1 MESYLSLTVEL
12 IVGLFGLL
20 ILTRLMGRASI
31 SEATPFDFVSVLIVG
46 DFVGEAIYNKEVKVF
61 FILYAI
67 FLWGLLIILIDL
79 ITLKFNKTRYIF
91 ESTPSLIIDN
101 GVLDRKEM
109 KRNKLDI
116 NKLQMM
122 LRDKDVFSIRE
133 VAFAILEPNG
143 KISVIK
149 KPKYESPPKL
159 EKSSSINTVSLP
171 VTLISDGKILLNNI
185 KKIGKT
191 SSWLTDELHL
201 RGIQDPKTV
210 FFAEWRLEDGL
221 FIQTSSPKTS

>member
-1 MESYLSLTVEL
+1 MHAYISLTVEL
-12 IVGLFGLL
+12 IIGLFGLL

-67 FLWGLLIILIDL
+67 FLWGLLIILIDF
-79 ITLKFNKTRYIF
+79 ITLKFSKTRNIF

-101 GVLDRKEM
+101 GVLDKKEM

-149 KPKYESPPKL
+149 KPIYEPPTKL
-159 EKSSSINTVSLP
+159 EMTSSINSVSLP
-171 VTLISDGKILLNNI
+171 VTLISDGKVLHNNI
-185 KKIGKT
+185 EKIGKT
-191 SSWLTDELHL
+191 SSWLRDELRH
-201 RGIQDPKTV
+201 RGIQDTQNV

-221 FIQTSSPKTS
+221 FIQTSSPKSI